1 MPLRCGSTPSI
12 GRSAGLLGLCEGEE
26 LDIQQF
32 AEQQRVKLRR
42 DNCGEEIIPGR
53 PRNATRQEDR
63 RHIFQ
68 HSDDGR
74 LFGVCLLLT
83 GTRAFG
89 NATRRLLALGFTP
102 GQTGDTEGI
111 LLFDP
116 SNSEQ
121 AKAAIRE
128 AGIRIRVPASPERL
142 AQLETARRIAHTP
155 V

>member
-1 MPLRCGSTPSI
+1 MSDKLST
-12 GRSAGLLGLCEGEE
+12 
-26 LDIQQF
+26 IQEF
-32 AEQQRVKLRR
+32 AEQYRVKVRR

-68 HSDDGR
+68 YDGK
-74 LFGVCLLLT
+74 LFGVCLLLASV
-83 GTRAFG
+83 RAFG
-89 NATRRLLALGFTP
+89 NVTRRLLALGFTS
-102 GQTGDTEGI
+102 GQTGDTEGV

-116 SNSEQ
+116 ANSGQ

-142 AQLETARRIAHTP
+142 AQLANARAMSSIP